1 MASQKGAKTGQ
12 QIGSA
17 LGTAAGLLIPGA
29 QPFAGLIG
37 AGASALGGAA
47 GGLMGKNRKKA
58 REEELL
64 REARR
69 MPGQAQPSIDMGVG
83 AQAATQQMMLTP
95 GAPADVA
102 ARIAAG
108 AIETQGRESG
118 KTHQQ
123 YLEDFYAGQRD
134 VMGDIRQDIGQ
145 IEEEERMAGGQAAA
159 GIEQALGSPA
169 FAKGAKL
176 ALSGI
181 QEGSVEKGREMIHN
195 QEMAEATRQG
205 ELRAARGGDD
215 YERLEKY
222 FRENRPW
229 RT

>member
-29 QPFAGLIG
+29 QSFAGLIG
-37 AGASALGGAA
+37 AGAGALGGAA

-69 MPGQAQPSIDMGVG
+69 MPGQAQPSIDMGIG
-83 AQAATQQMMLTP
+83 AHAATQQMM
-95 GAPADVA
+95 GAPSIDTAKHAIDA
-102 ARIAAG
+102 QARAGIAN
-108 AIETQGRESG
+108 Q
-118 KTHQQ
+118 KQ
-123 YLEDFYAGQRD
+123 YLADFYAGQRD

-159 GIEQALGSPA
+159 GIKQALGSPA

-195 QEMAEATRQG
+195 QDMAEARRQG

-229 RT
+229 ST

>member
-17 LGTAAGLLIPGA
+17 LGTAAGLLVPGA

-69 MPGQAQPSIDMGVG
+69 MPGQAQVPIDMGIG
-83 AQAATQQMMLTP
+83 AQAATQQMM
-95 GAPADVA
+95 GAPSIDTAKA
-102 ARIAAG
+102 AIDAQARAG
-108 AIETQGRESG
+108 G
-118 KTHQQ
+118 KAQQQ
-123 YLEDFYAGQRD
+123 YLADFYAGQRD
-134 VMGDIRQDIGQ
+134 VMDDIRQDIGQ

-181 QEGSVEKGREMIHN
+181 QEGSVEKGREMLHN
-195 QEMAEATRQG
+195 QEMAEARRQG
-205 ELRAARGGDD
+205 ELRAARGDDD

-229 RT
+229 RTT

>member
-1 MASQKGAKTGQ
+1 MASKKGAKTGQ

-17 LGTAAGLLIPGA
+17 LGTAAGLLVPGA

-69 MPGQAQPSIDMGVG
+69 MPGQAQPSIDMGIG
-83 AQAATQQMMLTP
+83 AHAATQQMM
-95 GAPADVA
+95 GAPSIDTAKHAIDAQARA
-102 ARIAAG
+102 A
-108 AIETQGRESG
+108 
-118 KTHQQ
+118 KTGQQQ
-123 YLEDFYAGQRD
+123 YLADFYAGQRD
-134 VMGDIRQDIGQ
+134 VMDDIRQDIGQ

-181 QEGSVEKGREMIHN
+181 QEGSVEKGREMLHN
-195 QEMAEATRQG
+195 QEMAEARRQG
-205 ELRAARGGDD
+205 ELRAARGDDD

>member
-17 LGTAAGLLIPGA
+17 LGTAAGLLVPGA

-69 MPGQAQPSIDMGVG
+69 MPGQAQVPIDMGIG
-83 AQAATQQMMLTP
+83 AQAATQQMM
-95 GAPADVA
+95 GAPSIDTAKA
-102 ARIAAG
+102 AIDAQARAGIAN
-108 AIETQGRESG
+108 Q
-118 KTHQQ
+118 KQ
-123 YLEDFYAGQRD
+123 YLADFYAGQRD
-134 VMGDIRQDIGQ
+134 VMDDIRQDIGQ
-145 IEEEERMAGGQAAA
+145 IEEEERMAGGQTAAR
-159 GIEQALGSPA
+159 IEQALGSPA

-181 QEGSVEKGREMIHN
+181 QEGSVEKGREMLHN
-195 QEMAEATRQG
+195 QEMAEARRQG
-205 ELRAARGGDD
+205 ELRAARGDDD